1 MRPIA
6 SNTSQLMTL
15 RFVRFNSDLSLSSEG
30 LFRKNMDTKAAQKQL
45 VGLITQHLSE
55 SIPVTRIL
63 TYKPDKNGSVTGRF
77 ESLNRVFNFVF
88 SGNDVRYKP
97 AMNADSALF
106 SEYFLQRFDAA
117 PETPRGTRALPKC
130 TSQSY
135 SCKGNVGVR
144 CLPLTQNCKL
154 GNSAIG
160 DERLDKIT
168 GLSKL
173 LASSG
178 EDNSKVEAAKAKLV
192 EQRMALAVEKKVEQ
206 QATKDLKPEPAKQV
220 SLKHFKQGL
229 DEWDKYTKTLS
240 REEKKN
246 IPSLADNQD
255 VTSWIKDIYISS
267 KEVNAPSVK
276 NSDHIAVIDSKGL
289 TQAAMAYTHSKE
301 KGFKIEFLA
310 TAPWNLQKEH
320 PNKQKGSGAKAI
332 VEAIKKSKELGY
344 GGKISLEAL
353 GGAIPF
359 YEHLGF
365 DVDLNSCTISPKNAE
380 KLLKKYGA

>member
-1 MRPIA
+1 
-6 SNTSQLMTL
+6 
-15 RFVRFNSDLSLSSEG
+15 
-30 LFRKNMDTKAAQKQL
+30 MDTKAAQKQL